1 MKKILLFTF
10 IFTVLISSAQTL
22 SFTDQA
28 VLFSSDDN
36 YGTAR
41 FVAMGGAFGALGGDM
56 TAVEINPAGLG
67 VFSIP

>member
-10 IFTVLISSAQTL
+10 IFTVFISSAQTL

-28 VLFSSDDN
+28 VIFSSDDN

-41 FVAMGGAFGALGGDM
+41 FVAMSGAFGA
-56 TAVEINPAGLG
+56 
-67 VFSIP
+67 